1 MDARDADRQSP
12 GRRDFLKTAGA
23 LTAGAVVYQ
32 GLDGLARPLFD
43 SGAEAVAPVAWR
55 VAPFALTQVALG
67 DSLFQQ
73 KRDRL
78 LNYARNYGS
87 ATDVF
92 AGPDRMLRNFRF
104 NAGLDTKGALP
115 PGSWDNGTGYLR
127 GHYSG
132 HFMSMLAQVYA
143 STGDAIYKQK
153 LDYLVA
159 GLAECQDAL
168 AAAARRS
175 TPREGGRFNQALR
188 LTGSP
193 IGHAEHVSLPEG
205 IVSGLGDF
213 TIAAWINLA
222 VYDRALLS
230 DSGPNAN
237 VAALNNAAA
246 VFDFGD
252 PNPQFGAPPLSRM
265 FLIVRASND
274 QPAPRFVITKNGVDG
289 EQRIDGS
296 QPIATGEWTHLAV
309 TRRGT
314 VGTLYVNGEA
324 AGTNAAMTIA
334 PSISGPRRATGSG
347 AGSFRSATCRI

>member
-1 MDARDADRQSP
+1 MRVTDDRQSP
-12 GRRDFLKTAGA
+12 DRRDFLKTAGA

-104 NAGLDTKGALP
+104 NAGLDTKGAQP

-132 HFMSMLAQVYA
+132 HFMSMLAQAYA
-143 STGDAIYKQK
+143 GTGDAIYKQK
-153 LDYLVA
+153 LDYMVA

-168 AAAARRS
+168 AAAARRP
-175 TPREGGRFNQALR
+175 TPREAGRFSQALR

-213 TIAAWINLA
+213 TIAVWINLA
-222 VYDRALLS
+222 LYDRALLS

-237 VAALNNAAA
+237 PAALNNGAA
-246 VFDFGD
+246 VFDFGS
-252 PNPQFGAPPLSRM
+252 PNPEFGAAAA
-265 FLIVRASND
+265 RAHVPHRPSVE
-274 QPAPRFVITKNGVDG
+274 R
-289 EQRIDGS
+289 
-296 QPIATGEWTHLAV
+296 
-309 TRRGT
+309 
-314 VGTLYVNGEA
+314 A
-324 AGTNAAMTIA
+324 AGAAVRDHDERRRRRTA
-334 PSISGPRRATGSG
+334 HRRVAADRRPASGRTSR
-347 AGSFRSATCRI
+347 